1 MSDAL
6 DWHEARRLAGYVR
19 SRGRLGLHRQDADA
33 LMGGTAASR
42 KAAFGLAWSRR
53 WVDCCGPYL
62 VVPPRST
69 GPGGSFPSPS
79 SRTIRIGPPDLVTA
93 APAVQETLPLPRSR
107 PGRRRG

>member
-19 SRGRLGLHRQDADA
+19 SRGRLGLHRADADA
-33 LMGGTAASR
+33 LMGGTVASR

-69 GPGGSFPSPS
+69 GFGDPPISPTGRTAGSVSGERAPGGSSTG
-79 SRTIRIGPPDLVTA
+79 SRGGI
-93 APAVQETLPLPRSR
+93 
-107 PGRRRG
+107 